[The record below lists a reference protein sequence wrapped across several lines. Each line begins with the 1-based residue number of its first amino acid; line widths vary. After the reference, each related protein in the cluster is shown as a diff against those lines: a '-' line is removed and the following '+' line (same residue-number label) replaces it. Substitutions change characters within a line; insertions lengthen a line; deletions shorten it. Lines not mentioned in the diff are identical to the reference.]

1 MRPRRLLTVVMS
13 AALGAAII
21 AGGAMAAGGRP
32 ASRTWSGF
40 PVKKVEQALHAK
52 GSVVHGV
59 LSIGIERDDIT
70 GVHIGK
76 TPIEPAFEINGE
88 ADFQPLSHGRA
99 FLNGDIALKPS
110 ELDPFISALLRNGL
124 TFQAEHQHMYD
135 FKPIVWF
142 IHYRGEGNPVKL
154 ANELH
159 NALKVTATPFPQ
171 APPAHPHT
179 SLDPK
184 RLTKILHGYYYE
196 VGNGGVVTV
205 YVARRNP
212 IYINGIHVK
221 PQTNIAT
228 NIAFEPLG
236 KKGGYAAVVPDFGMV
251 ASEIDKV
258 VGTMLSMGWDIGCL
272 YNQETAEH
280 PQLYFSHEFKV
291 GNPYKLAEQVRKGLD
306 RTNSY

>member
-32 ASRTWSGF
+32 LSRASSGL
-40 PVKKVEQALHAK
+40 PVKKIERALDAK
-52 GSVVHGV
+52 GSVIRGV

-70 GVHIGK
+70 NVHIGK
-76 TPIEPAFEINGE
+76 VPIRPAFEINGE
-88 ADFQPLSHGRA
+88 ADFQRVSRNRA
-99 FLNGDIALKPS
+99 FLNGDIALKPN
-110 ELDPFISALLRNGL
+110 EIDPFISALLRNGL
-124 TFQAEHQHMYD
+124 TFQAEHQHLYD
-135 FKPIVWF
+135 FNPIVWF

-154 ANELH
+154 ARALH

-171 APPAHPHT
+171 APPPHPHT

-184 RLTKILHGYYYE
+184 RLSKILHGYHYE
-196 VGNGGVVTV
+196 VGSDGVVTV

-212 IYINGIHVK
+212 VYIHGIRVK

-236 KKGGYAAVVPDFGMV
+236 KKGTYAAVVPDFGMV
-251 ASEIDKV
+251 AGEIDNLV
-258 VGTMLSMGWDIGCL
+258 STMRNMGWDIGCL

-280 PQLYFSHEFKV
+280 PQLYFSHEFKE
-291 GNPYKLAEQVRKGLD
+291 GDPYALAREIRQALD
-306 RTNSY
+306 RTNTK